1 MITRDKIVY
10 WAEQSGIEVRDY
22 YDEQGCTVNELQ
34 KFAERVVQDYVCSQN
49 KCYANYGEH

>member
-49 KCYANYGEH
+49 KCYTNYGEH

>member
-22 YDEQGCTVNELQ
+22 YDEEGCTVHELQ
-34 KFAERVVQDYVCSQN
+34 KFAERAVNDYKQSIIKELN
-49 KCYANYGEH
+49 ANT